1 MTTSD
6 DPKWRR
12 YKALL
17 ARDPQTVSGEEG
29 LRLVGRLID
38 SSSDLDDPAG
48 LRRAIAIAPTVEGRL
63 NAPTDKTQLHYFIGN
78 AWFEL
83 QGLRATPATGI
94 WDWDQPEAENA
105 IIEYRT
111 AINAEGFTRLPETAR
126 SRVFT
131 NLANLL
137 DHLGRFVEAIETYE
151 RALQATPSFGM
162 AIGNRAVSLKT
173 YGVHLYDKG
182 HALLFLKT
190 AHEQL
195 GLALRERLEGH
206 GKVGF
211 TMQRAHIERLLSG
224 NLTRRTD
231 LEAHSL
237 GDTPEEQ
244 AYRRATLKDG
254 LFLNPLNDLGP
265 YPIAARDILSTPPI
279 TLRLGEGPY
288 YQGFMNQ
295 LKQEFVAARYL
306 YYSAKTGRQDTPQFA
321 DRDLLL
327 TDTLDYP
334 AYGLHNDYLR
344 IAYRLA
350 YSLLDKIAFFINH
363 YLDLRIPETKVFFR
377 TIWYNKQ
384 NPKNGLRDEFLQ
396 RENLPLRGLYWLV
409 KDLASTDPRVKGALE
424 PDAQD
429 LATIRHQLE
438 HKYLKLHTEG
448 FLTPSRA
455 TGPLRDT
462 LALSIHQHSFRNKCL
477 RLLKL
482 SRAGIIYLAL
492 AIHREEQLRAKQR
505 PANQKPGRIT
515 LPKIR
520 DPHKR

>member
-1 MTTSD
+1 VTISD
-6 DPKWRR
+6 DPRWRR
-12 YKALL
+12 SKALL
-17 ARDPQTVSGEEG
+17 ERDPQTLSGKEG

-48 LRRAIAIAPTVEGRL
+48 LRRAIAIAPDVEARL
-63 NAPTDKTQLHYFIGN
+63 SAPTDKTQLHYFIGN

-94 WDWDQPEAENA
+94 WDWDQPEAEDA

-111 AINAEGFTRLPETAR
+111 AINSEGFGRLPGHAR

-131 NLANLL
+131 NLGNLL
-137 DHLGRFVEAIETYE
+137 DHLGRFVEAIESYE

-162 AIGNRAVSLKT
+162 ALGNRALSLRT

-190 AHEQL
+190 AHEHL
-195 GLALRERLEGH
+195 GLALRKRLEGN
-206 GKVGF
+206 GRAGF
-211 TMQRAHIERLLSG
+211 TLHRADIERLLSG
-224 NLTRRTD
+224 NLARRTN

-237 GDTPEEQ
+237 GETPEEQ
-244 AYRRATLKDG
+244 AYRRAILKDR

-265 YPIAARDILSTPPI
+265 YPIGARDVLSTPPI
-279 TLRLGEGPY
+279 TVRAGHGPY
-288 YQGFMNQ
+288 YQGVMNQ
-295 LKQEFVAARYL
+295 LKQEFIAARYL
-306 YYSAKTGRQDTPQFA
+306 HYQGSTTRTHYA
-321 DRDLLL
+321 DHGTTL

-334 AYGLHNDYLR
+334 AYGLHNEYLR

-350 YSLLDKIAFFINH
+350 YSLLDKIAFFLNH
-363 YLDLRIPETKVFFR
+363 YLDLRIPEHKVFFR
-377 TIWYNKQ
+377 SIWYNNQDPTK
-384 NPKNGLRDEFLQ
+384 GLRDEFLR

-429 LATIRHQLE
+429 LAAIRNQLE

-448 FLTPSRA
+448 FLKPGRA
-455 TGPLRDT
+455 TGPLRDI
-462 LALSIHQHSFRNKCL
+462 LALSINQHSFQKKCL

-482 SRAGIIYLAL
+482 SRAGLIYLTL
-492 AIHREEQLRAKQR
+492 AIHREEHARENTRPPGQR
-505 PANQKPGRIT
+505 IPTIKLNRI
-515 LPKIR
+515 P
-520 DPHKR
+520 DNHN